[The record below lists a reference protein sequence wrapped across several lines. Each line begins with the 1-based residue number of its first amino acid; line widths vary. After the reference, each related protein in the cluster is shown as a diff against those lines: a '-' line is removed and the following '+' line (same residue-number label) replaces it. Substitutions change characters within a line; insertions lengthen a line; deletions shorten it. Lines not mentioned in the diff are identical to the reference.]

1 MNNNGIYI
9 ISLLGIV
16 HVLFSPLVRTSQV
29 CKETVTYVSE
39 CPSNVKEYEKRA
51 TEKCNKA
58 CGNSKRDI
66 KYKYHCMVDST
77 HEHLIEMC
85 AIPEYVFGYCLAY
98 DLKGPQIQK
107 DRSRRCNTSSSRTY
121 YNSDELF
128 FCDLTNCLDS
138 FTSTTS
144 DSPSEK
150 PEMTTTQMPD
160 GESWHHH
167 LIWILAALAV
177 ISLIIGL
184 MFFRRKRQQ
193 SSESS
198 NCFKN
203 LTPDCWKSPTKGIKK
218 NEQIEDSVN
227 RQELLSGTDDN
238 VAIIV

>member
-1 MNNNGIYI
+1 MNNNGIYII

-16 HVLFSPLVRTSQV
+16 HVRTSQV
-29 CKETVTYVSE
+29 CTETVTYVSE

-66 KYKYHCMVDST
+66 KYKYHCMLDST
-77 HEHLIEMC
+77 HKHLIEMC
-85 AIPEYVFGYCLAY
+85 AIPEYVFEYCLAY

-121 YNSDELF
+121 YSSDELF

-138 FTSTTS
+138 FTNTTS

-160 GESWHHH
+160 GENWHHH
-167 LIWILAALAV
+167 LIWIAAIAV
-177 ISLIIGL
+177 ISLIIGQ
-184 MFFRRKRQQ
+184 MFFIWKRQQ

-198 NCFKN
+198 NCFQN
-203 LTPDCWKSPTKGIKK
+203 LKPDCWKSPTKGIKK
-218 NEQIEDSVN
+218 NKQIEDSVN
-227 RQELLSGTDDN
+227 MQELLSGTGDN
-238 VAIIV
+238 VVIIV